1 VTGFSAGAA
10 DAGANSEAG
19 DASEQMAGGGG
30 GKEAD
35 EVEGADDDEN
45 GAADEG
51 QMYCLCEDPAADPD
65 DGVWLQ
71 CDECRRWCHGACVGL
86 SLEAA
91 EELTAFTCKRCE
103 LEEQL
108 VHKMQQLDN
117 EAAEGEASN

>member
-1 VTGFSAGAA
+1 
-10 DAGANSEAG
+10 
-19 DASEQMAGGGG
+19 
-30 GKEAD
+30 
-35 EVEGADDDEN
+35 
-45 GAADEG
+45 
-51 QMYCLCEDPAADPD
+51 MYCLCEDPAADPD

-108 VHKMQQLDN
+108 VHKMQQLEN
-117 EAAEGEASN
+117 EAAEGEAANQAAAEPCEHRERTGSRTQGPSDEQPSAPAGQPN